1 MPDYIFMLESRLSP
15 EQLQVL
21 NRVQQE
27 AQDLG
32 LNLYLVGGAVRD
44 LMSGSPIRDL
54 DFTTE
59 GNPLRLARRL
69 EREEMRRVEIDSSFR
84 SAELVMPDG
93 VSLSLEM
100 ARSEAYEAPGKSPQV
115 ASAPIM
121 EDLRRRDFSVNAMG
135 ISLTPGSRGLL
146 LDPTNG
152 LADIERRE
160 LRILHNYSFVHDPLR
175 LLRLV
180 RFSTRLGFRPEP
192 RTQELFEAALER
204 GYQRY
209 IRPGP
214 LGREV
219 EQIAREAHV
228 AAVLKALN
236 EYNLL
241 AVLHPLLP
249 KRKPDYDGLA
259 KLQRYRQQAEES
271 GYRPDSFAP
280 VLHYLSRRLKGR
292 ARTQLLRNLG
302 LKKTTVKQVLGLE
315 KEARKVV
322 KLLSR
327 RRKIA
332 PREIFHLLTPIPVDL
347 LVFVLAEYS
356 GKQKVQAKI
365 YNCLFKYRPL
375 RNRLPVREL
384 QLMGVPTGPKF
395 DQILKNYFEAQLDG
409 KLRGRAQQLRF
420 LRKLAGVPKP
430 VPKVRR
436 KEKGKKAAPPPAG
449 EAKPAE
455 THAGPPADGPAT
467 PAKAVETGT
476 KKPPVPKLTGKAG
489 ARKVSRQPKRKKK
502 TQGPK
507 AKWRKRTLRKTR
519 KTAGKKQKKR
529 RRR

>member
-32 LNLYLVGGAVRD
+32 MNLYLVGGAVRD
-44 LMSGSPIRDL
+44 LMGGSPIRDL

-69 EREEMRRVEIDSSFR
+69 EEEKMRRVEIDSSRR

-93 VSLSLEM
+93 VFLSLEM
-100 ARSEAYEAPGKSPQV
+100 ARSEVYAAPGKLPEV
-115 ASAPIM
+115 APAPIM

-180 RFSTRLGFRPEP
+180 RFSARLGFKPEP

-204 GYQRY
+204 GYQDY
-209 IRPGP
+209 IQAAS

-219 EQIAREAHV
+219 EQIAREANV
-228 AAVLKALN
+228 AAVLKALDD
-236 EYNLL
+236 YNLL

-249 KRKPDYDGLA
+249 KRTPDYEDLA
-259 KLQRYRQQAEES
+259 KLQKYREQAEQT
-271 GYRPDSFAP
+271 GYRPDPFIAA
-280 VLHYLSRRLKGR
+280 LHYLSRRLKGG
-292 ARTQLLRNLG
+292 ARNQLLRNLA
-302 LKKTTVKQVLGLE
+302 LKKATVKQVLGLE

-332 PREIFHLLTPIPVDL
+332 PREIFHLLTPIPIEL

-365 YNCLFKYRPL
+365 YNFLFKYRPL
-375 RNRLPVREL
+375 RNKLPVREL
-384 QLMGVPTGPKF
+384 QLMGVSTGPKF
-395 DQILKNYFEAQLDG
+395 DQILEKYFEAQLDG
-409 KLRGRAQQLRF
+409 KLRGRAEQLRF

-430 VPKVRR
+430 VPKVTR
-436 KEKGKKAAPPPAG
+436 KEKGKKAVAAHAVERKPVATKEAG
-449 EAKPAE
+449 PAE
-455 THAGPPADGPAT
+455 EPAAL
-467 PAKAVETGT
+467 AKAVEAGAT
-476 KKPPVPKLTGKAG
+476 KPPVSKES
-489 ARKVSRQPKRKKK
+489 RKP
-502 TQGPK
+502 P
-507 AKWRKRTLRKTR
+507 AKEATR
-519 KTAGKKQKKR
+519 KLKGKKRARPK
-529 RRR
+529 